1 MSGAME
7 QNRFAPPR
15 ADVEDSVE
23 AEAGLVEAG
32 RGERFLAALIDGL
45 VPTVAIIA
53 IAVAIAIPA
62 YETYKQSHTPGI
74 EPPPLGSGHHLTT
87 TWAWLGG
94 FVLLGY
100 FIYSAVLVYLYGQTF
115 GKRVMGIRV
124 VHMDGGRVAFSRFIF
139 LRWLPV
145 AVMGCIPFVG
155 WVITSLVDPLLIFRD
170 SRRCLHDDIA
180 STRVVTAASSA
191 DATLR
196 GDPKYA
202 GANLR
207 TFSF

>member
-1 MSGAME
+1 MSGVIE

-15 ADVEDSVE
+15 AEVEDSIE
-23 AEAGLVEAG
+23 TGTGLVEAG
-32 RGERFLAALIDGL
+32 RGERFLATLIDGL
-45 VPTVAIIA
+45 VPTVVILAILA
-53 IAVAIAIPA
+53 AVAIPA
-62 YETYKQSHTPGI
+62 YENYRQQQVPGI
-74 EPPPLGSGHHLTT
+74 EPPPLGSGHHVTA

-94 FVLLGY
+94 FALLGY

-115 GKRVMGIRV
+115 GKRAMGIRV
-124 VHMDGGRVAFSRFIF
+124 VRTDGARVAFSRFIF
-139 LRWLPV
+139 LRWLPI
-145 AVMGCIPFVG
+145 AMIGSIPFVG
-155 WVITSLVDPLLIFRD
+155 WIASLLDPLLIFRE

-180 STRVVTAASSA
+180 GTRVVTAASSA

-207 TFSF
+207 TISF

>member
-1 MSGAME
+1 MSGVIE

-15 ADVEDSVE
+15 AGVEDSQE
-23 AEAGLVEAG
+23 AEAGLVDAG
-32 RGERFLAALIDGL
+32 RGERFLATLIDGL
-45 VPTVAIIA
+45 VPVIVIIA
-53 IAVAIAIPA
+53 ILVAVAVPA
-62 YETYKQSHTPGI
+62 YESYKQQHVPGI

-94 FVLLGY
+94 FVLVGY

-115 GKRVMGIRV
+115 GKRAMGIRV
-124 VHMDGGRVAFSRFIF
+124 VRMDGSRVAFSRFIF

-145 AVMGCIPFVG
+145 AVLGMIPFVG
-155 WVITSLVDPLLIFRD
+155 WIVNLVDPLLIFRE
-170 SRRCLHDDIA
+170 SRQCLHDDFA
-180 STRVVTAASSA
+180 DTRVVTAATSI

-207 TFSF
+207 TFSY